1 VNICEN
7 GSTITAAVTMALNTV
22 LFGDFS
28 EAEVRSLFTT
38 ETHDLEFVWQ
48 STRRVSGGY
57 PPGDVACGIQHF
69 PSAMLDIP
77 EPLER
82 RVYSSGAASPNIP
95 PNPPT
100 SPVEG
105 ESMDPRGSSK
115 LNVNAP
121 AFVPA
126 NLSIIKNSISAGPP
140 KGGPL
145 QCSPVKKDPREL
157 SVDDRIATNDHHLRD
172 NCSYIVL
179 REK

>member
-1 VNICEN
+1 MSSVRMWYTN
-7 GSTITAAVTMALNTV
+7 SLNF
-22 LFGDFS
+22 LYPH
-28 EAEVRSLFTT
+28 LQ
-38 ETHDLEFVWQ
+38 FVWQ
-48 STRRVSGGY
+48 SNRRVSGGH

-82 RVYSSGAASPNIP
+82 RVYTSGAASPNIP

-145 QCSPVKKDPREL
+145 QCSPVKKDCREL
-157 SVDDRIATNDHHLRD
+157 SVDDRIAIASLTCSERFGGRD
-172 NCSYIVL
+172 LQIVIFASSYTWFL
-179 REK
+179 PKMSSA